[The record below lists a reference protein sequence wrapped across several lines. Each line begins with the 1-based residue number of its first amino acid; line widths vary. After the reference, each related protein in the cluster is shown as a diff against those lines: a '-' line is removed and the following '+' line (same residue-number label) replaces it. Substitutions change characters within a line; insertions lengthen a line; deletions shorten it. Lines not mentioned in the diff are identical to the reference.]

1 MRFVRAGVMI
11 IFILSLVIFG
21 ISRVALLQDRDP
33 NEPEIASDRE
43 VLEIPC
49 EYTQEQLMEGLTA
62 TDQEDGDLTS
72 RIVAGSFSRFIE
84 PGLYNLTYVV
94 FDSAN
99 QPASLT
105 RQVRFTDYHSPR
117 FTLTESL
124 VFTEGEG
131 SYNELMARLG
141 AQDQLDGDLTDWI
154 TQTDTDVNYQRAGSY
169 TTTLEMSNS
178 LGDTVTQDLPIH
190 VVAAEGHS
198 LEIILNTGIVYID
211 QGGGIDAGSYI
222 EELLDNQGNSMDTSL
237 ISSESNVAPQTPG
250 CYEIH
255 YQAEDGQGNSGETW
269 LTVIVEE

>member
-33 NEPEIASDRE
+33 NEPEIVSDRE

>member
-1 MRFVRAGVMI
+1 MRFVRAGVVI
-11 IFILSLVIFG
+11 IFILSLVVFG
-21 ISRVALLQDRDP
+21 VSRVALFKDRDP
-33 NEPEIASDRE
+33 NEPEIVSDRE

-84 PGLYNLTYVV
+84 PGLCNLIYVV

-105 RQVRFTDYHSPR
+105 RQVRFTDYHSPW
-117 FTLTESL
+117 FTLTEPL

-131 SYNELMARLG
+131 SYNEMMARLG

-178 LGDTVTQDLPIH
+178 LGDTVTQGLPIH
-190 VVAAEGHS
+190 VVTAEGHS

-211 QGGGIDAGSYI
+211 RGGGIDAAAYI
-222 EELLDNQGNSMDTSL
+222 QELLDNQGSPD
-237 ISSESNVAPQTPG
+237 
-250 CYEIH
+250 
-255 YQAEDGQGNSGETW
+255 SG
-269 LTVIVEE
+269 LL

>member
-33 NEPEIASDRE
+33 NEPEIVSDRE

-211 QGGGIDAGSYI
+211 QGGGIDAGYYI

>member
-33 NEPEIASDRE
+33 NEPEIVSDRE

-269 LTVIVEE
+269 LTVIVEG